1 MDMFG
6 TKSSKKA
13 SDVHQKGQA
22 SHSKT
27 GMNHLKKSAAST
39 IAVYGTSTIVGKVKA
54 N

>member
-6 TKSSKKA
+6 MKSSKKA
-13 SDVHQKGQA
+13 SAVHQKGQA
-22 SHSKT
+22 SSRIT
-27 GMNHLKKSAAST
+27 DTNQRKKSAAST

>member
-13 SDVHQKGQA
+13 SAVHQKVQA
-22 SHSKT
+22 SHRNT
-27 GMNHLKKSAAST
+27 DMNQRKKSAAST